1 MPTILIIEDEKRVAD
16 LLKAGLE
23 ENGFQTIVAYDG
35 AMGLR
40 LFRAGGVQLV
50 ISDIIL
56 PKMDGFELC
65 KEIRKQDSQVP
76 ILMLTALGS
85 TDDKLEGFDAGADD
99 YMVKPFDFR
108 ELNARVQVLLKR
120 KADTPAATPD
130 SIAYAGLVIDLRRQ
144 EATRDGIAIKLSPKE
159 YNLLRYMVENPER
172 VISRVEIAEK
182 VWNTHFDT
190 GTNFID
196 VYINYLR
203 KKIDRDFDQK
213 LIHTKPGIGFILTD
227 KPYPEEYVC
236 HRGGARP
243 LHAPDLPDER
253 ASPEPDIFP
262 RPEKRGGHQSASFPP
277 KPGGCP
283 HHAIH
288 LPEQ

>member
-1 MPTILIIEDEKRVAD
+1 MYSILIIEDDKRVAD
-16 LLKAGLE
+16 LLKTGLE
-23 ENGFQTIVAYDG
+23 ENGYITMVAYDG

-40 LFRAGGVQLV
+40 LFQSRPFQLV

-56 PKMDGFELC
+56 PKLNGFELC
-65 KEIRKQDSQVP
+65 KEIRKLDAHIP

-85 TDDKLEGFDAGADD
+85 TDDKLDGFDAGADD

-108 ELNARVQVLLKR
+108 ELNARIKVLLKR
-120 KADTPAATPD
+120 KSETSLPTLSPEKLTYKD
-130 SIAYAGLVIDLRRQ
+130 LQIDINRREVMRQ
-144 EATRDGIAIKLSPKE
+144 QIPIRLSPKE
-159 YNLLRYMVENPER
+159 YNLLIYMVQNAER

-203 KKIDRDFDQK
+203 KKIDKDFDIK

-227 KPYPEEYVC
+227 EKP
-236 HRGGARP
+236 
-243 LHAPDLPDER
+243 
-253 ASPEPDIFP
+253 
-262 RPEKRGGHQSASFPP
+262 
-277 KPGGCP
+277 
-283 HHAIH
+283 
-288 LPEQ
+288 